1 MKEYLLAFAFSAVFT
16 VILGF
21 LLIPLLKRFKI
32 GQPILKYVSEHKGKS
47 GTPTMGGILFIL
59 GSIIAFLIFNKSSS
73 RLTNL
78 TVAVTLGFCIVG
90 FLDDFIKIK
99 FKRNEGLTAM
109 QKFVFQ
115 TVISLIASYFAYDTG
130 LNFQYLPFTTVKIP
144 LGLFVIFINAL
155 VFVATVNSVNLT
167 DGLDGLCASVSS
179 VVFIAFGVIILLQAN
194 QFSSFINL
202 SEYGSLALYSFSLS
216 GALLGY
222 LVFNT
227 NKASVFMGDTGSLS
241 IGGALSTVAILSG
254 NTFYIPI
261 LGVFYLVSTL
271 SVIIQVVKFKRTG
284 KRVFLMAPLHHHF
297 QQKGYSE
304 GKISYAYTFITLI
317 ISAFAVAV
325 YL

>member
-1 MKEYLLAFAFSAVFT
+1 MKPYLLAFAFSAVFT
-16 VILGF
+16 VILGY

-78 TVAVTLGFCIVG
+78 TLAVTLGFCIVG

-179 VVFIAFGVIILLQAN
+179 VVFIAFGLIILLQSKL
-194 QFSSFINL
+194 FSSYINL

-271 SVIIQVVKFKRTG
+271 SVIIQVIKFKRTG

-304 GKISYAYTFITLI
+304 GKISYVYTFITLI